1 MTEDF
6 TPRAAETGV
15 EGVRADSD
23 DELGELD
30 IYEALINPN
39 LRKGTKSKSGGP
51 GGGGMMPMMGMPGA
65 RGTAGA
71 PQAGLAAGGLGTA
84 GMGGAGM
91 GVGGAS
97 GAGMGGMGLPMGGRG
112 PLGGGLGGGM
122 PGGFGG
128 GLGTSAAGAS
138 DVAIDM
144 DGDGVPDYFGGGI
157 DTDGDGRF
165 DWWPERGEPRP
176 DGYVWKPGDDR
187 WGDLERERLERERLR
202 EEQRRL
208 RDEEERRQCEEA
220 EELQRQRDEEL
231 RQLEERE
238 RLEREQRQRQREE
251 QDRLDRERYER
262 ERAEREERE
271 RLQREERERL
281 EEEQRQQ
288 REREQEEQRQRDLE
302 EEERRQRELDERT
315 RTNDPSDDSFTF
327 PRPGDPRYGTDPAY
341 PGGGDLGGGFPGG
354 GDIGGTGVA
363 VDPLDLEAVAKSWDE
378 LSAEMDALAT
388 LAGEQ
393 NLSDAGFGFIPVRTS
408 NYANVKTGVTTL
420 TAGASTEFT
429 DIASNLGNQ
438 AKGYREQEEQ
448 FAADANAMTGDDA

>member
-157 DTDGDGRF
+157 DTDGDGRP

-187 WGDLERERLERERLR
+187 WGDLERERLERE
-202 EEQRRL
+202 
-208 RDEEERRQCEEA
+208 
-220 EELQRQRDEEL
+220 
-231 RQLEERE
+231 
-238 RLEREQRQRQREE
+238 QRQRQREE
-251 QDRLDRERYER
+251 QDRLDREGYER

>member
-157 DTDGDGRF
+157 DTDGDGRP

-187 WGDLERERLERERLR
+187 WGDL
-202 EEQRRL
+202 
-208 RDEEERRQCEEA
+208 
-220 EELQRQRDEEL
+220 
-231 RQLEERE
+231 ERE

-341 PGGGDLGGGFPGG
+341 PEGGDLGGGFPGG